1 MDKINLN
8 EDYQLDIDNPITDCS
23 HLIDSPSGKSVFS
36 NKLKGAE
43 PSNPKATIKILTVYY
58 PKNGLA
64 NLL

>member
-23 HLIDSPSGKSVFS
+23 HLIDSPAEKTLFA
-36 NKLKGAE
+36 NKIKGTE
-43 PSNPKATIKILTVYY
+43 PSNPKATIKILTAFY